1 MTREGTLFIV
11 ATPVG
16 NLGDITLRA
25 LEVLRSVDAV
35 LAEDTRRTAGLLTHY
50 DIKKPL
56 ISFFEGNEERKIL
69 EVLEQLKRGGQIAL
83 VSDAGTP
90 LISDPGFKLVREA
103 IKQGI
108 KVDSIPGPSAIT
120 LALTLSGLPPDKFIF
135 LGYLPKTSGKAQ
147 KVIEHIKKIL
157 EIQNMTVILFE
168 SPYRLIKT
176 LILIKQNLGDIAIV
190 VCRELTKV
198 HQEVRREN
206 ISDVIAHFEKVAPKG
221 EFTILFNRV

>member
-35 LAEDTRRTAGLLTHY
+35 LAEDTRRTTGLLTHY

-56 ISFFEGNEERKIL
+56 ISFFEGNEERKIS
-69 EVLEQLKRGGQIAL
+69 EVLEQLKKGGKIAL

-90 LISDPGFKLVREA
+90 LISDPGFKLVREV

-108 KVDSIPGPSAIT
+108 KVDSIPGPSAAIV
-120 LALTLSGLPPDKFIF
+120 ALTISGLPPDKFIF
-135 LGYLPKTSGKAQ
+135 LGYLPKTPGKAQ

-176 LILIKQNLGDIAIV
+176 LILIKQNLGNITIV

-206 ISDVIAHFEKVAPKG
+206 ISDVLAHFEKVAPKG